1 MIMNEKLKA
10 AIDFF
15 ALMIP
20 ECKIGIYSNNPLDD
34 KRLDKIAFLSDLLN
48 ICITKEDLK
57 EALKRH
63 HPDVGDKDIADCA
76 ASCMEYILIKQTS
89 FRK

>member
-48 ICITKEDLK
+48 ICKHPTKCILW
-57 EALKRH
+57 R
-63 HPDVGDKDIADCA
+63 A
-76 ASCMEYILIKQTS
+76 AMLAT
-89 FRK
+89 FA